1 MASTR
6 SPRRWLFALKAGV
19 SLALLGWLGARMF
32 ERDGIE
38 ALGAH
43 LTALHPGWIVAAV
56 GLNFLAVFAGV
67 ARWRLLLR
75 TVGVSLAPGWL
86 LRSYLV
92 ARFVGAFTP
101 STTGL
106 DGWRL
111 YEAGKESGQVARSA
125 TAIGVEKLVGLVGM
139 ATVCAALVPFGGLEL
154 MGSGALVAAAGLGGG
169 ALIGLGLLGRPAWL
183 GWIANRMPGP
193 IRTRAQKLVNALADA
208 ELSFGTVT
216 RAVLFGVLS
225 HLSLS
230 AVFMATAMALGV
242 DVPAATLLVVGNAI
256 VLAVLLP
263 VSVGG
268 VGVREGVAVMLLATA
283 GVTSTEAVLVALL
296 GYLTG
301 QLPALLGGVLM
312 AARRVRPSLPT
323 IEIAPGRAAESTIS

>member
-1 MASTR
+1 MASSR

-19 SLALLGWLGARMF
+19 SLALLGWLGARML
-32 ERDGIE
+32 ERDGVD
-38 ALGAH
+38 ALATH
-43 LTALHPGWIVAAV
+43 LTSLHPGWIAAAV

-75 TVGVSLAPGWL
+75 AVGISLEPGWL

-111 YEAGKESGQVARSA
+111 YEAGKASGQLARSA

-139 ATVCAALVPFGGLEL
+139 ATVCAALVPFGGLTL
-154 MGSGALVAAAGLGGG
+154 MGPSALVAAAGLGGG
-169 ALIGLGLLGRPAWL
+169 ALVGLGLLGRPLWL
-183 GWIANRMPGP
+183 GSIADRMPGP
-193 IRTRAQKLVNALADA
+193 IRGRAQKLVGALQDA
-208 ELSFGTVT
+208 ELSFSTVSQ
-216 RAVLFGVLS
+216 AVLFGVFS

-230 AVFMATAMALGV
+230 AVFAATALALGV
-242 DVPAATLLVVGNAI
+242 DVSLPTLLVVGNAI

-283 GVTSTEAVLVALL
+283 GVSSTEAVLVALL

-301 QLPALLGGVLM
+301 QLPALLGGILM
-312 AARRVRPSLPT
+312 AARRVRPTLPT
-323 IEIAPGRAAESTIS
+323 IEIAPGHAAESTLS